1 MVRLVSLE
9 GAEVVVN
16 HLMELHRLLVAEG
29 RQAMGRQATLGT
41 LEEMVRPE
49 VLPEE
54 AVMATTTI
62 MVKIMGNE
70 RVRTRRNPM
79 AKVLKVRR
87 KKKTQR

>member
-1 MVRLVSLE
+1 M
-9 GAEVVVN
+9 VVN

-29 RQAMGRQATLGT
+29 RQAMGRQAIPGA

-54 AVMATTTI
+54 AVMATAII
-62 MVKIMGNE
+62 MVKVMGNE

>member
-1 MVRLVSLE
+1 M
-9 GAEVVVN
+9 VVN

-29 RQAMGRQATLGT
+29 RQAMGRQAIPGT

-54 AVMATTTI
+54 AVMATAII
-62 MVKIMGNE
+62 MVKVMGNE

-79 AKVLKVRR
+79 AKALKVRR
-87 KKKTQR
+87 KKKTRK

>member
-1 MVRLVSLE
+1 MVRLVHLV

-16 HLMELHRLLVAEG
+16 HLVELHRLLVAEG
-29 RQAMGRQATLGT
+29 RQAMGRQAIPGT

-54 AVMATTTI
+54 AVMATAII
-62 MVKIMGNE
+62 MVKVMGNE
-70 RVRTRRNPM
+70 RVRTRRNLM

>member
-1 MVRLVSLE
+1 MVNP
-9 GAEVVVN
+9 AEAVVVVN

-29 RQAMGRQATLGT
+29 RQAMGRQAIPGT

-54 AVMATTTI
+54 AVMATAII
-62 MVKIMGNE
+62 MVKVMGNE
-70 RVRTRRNPM
+70 RVRTRRNLM